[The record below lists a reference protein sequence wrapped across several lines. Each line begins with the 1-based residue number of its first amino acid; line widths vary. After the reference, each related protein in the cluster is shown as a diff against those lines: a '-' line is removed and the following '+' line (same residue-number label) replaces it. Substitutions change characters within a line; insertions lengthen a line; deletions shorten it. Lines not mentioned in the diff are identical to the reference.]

1 MQNFPLEARLPVK
14 TSQSRRVVSCNNLV
28 THKKNSMNFLGPS
41 EGIMIFIFLAFIYI
55 IPIIFIIYWMLKM
68 LKNSNESLKINKE
81 LLNHL
86 KSKNIEK

>member
-1 MQNFPLEARLPVK
+1 
-14 TSQSRRVVSCNNLV
+14 
-28 THKKNSMNFLGPS
+28 MNFLGPS